1 MIQQL
6 PRRERERLMRRQEI
20 IDAARIVFA
29 RKGFSTATLDDV
41 AERAEFGKGTLYN
54 YFTNKEALFASVVED
69 SFQQIQAIA
78 ESALSGDRP
87 FEEKIEEFVRGEL
100 FYFFRNPESL
110 HLMMRESHH
119 LRGGNPMMQLFPQLL
134 SMLGET
140 IAAEQKR
147 QRVIAIAEPMELA
160 TILIN
165 MIFGQFMSRVY
176 GTICRA
182 MANGDQQL
190 ADECNVADIF
200 RDLSEETI
208 DRDVAQATRLIHTV
222 YFKGILQ

>member
-54 YFTNKEALFASVVED
+54 YFINKEALFASVVED
-69 SFQQIQAIA
+69 SFQKIQTIA
-78 ESALSGDRP
+78 EETLKSDRP
-87 FEEKIEEFVRGEL
+87 FEEKIREFVRGEL
-100 FYFFRNPESL
+100 GYFFRNPESL

-119 LRGGNPMMQLFPQLL
+119 LRDGNPLMQLFPQLL
-134 SMLGET
+134 TMLGET
-140 IAAEQKR
+140 IAAEQQS
-147 QRVIAIAEPMELA
+147 QRVIANAEPMELA

-182 MANGDQQL
+182 MATGERIMV
-190 ADECNVADIF
+190 DEGNVAAIF
-200 RDLSEETI
+200 RGLDEETI
-208 DRDVAQATRLIHTV
+208 ERDVAQATELIHTV
-222 YFKGILQ
+222 YFHGILQ